1 MFYIIIAIFV
11 LIPIIEISLF
21 IEIGSIIGSFYTIML
36 IFLTAIVGVFFVR
49 QQGISTFQKLASQLQ
64 KFETPVQTM
73 FEGLVILIAG
83 ILLITPGFFTDAL
96 GFLGLIPVS
105 RIIFIKLVASYML
118 SRYIVHKITYG
129 YTFWL
134 IHIQDSIVYKHIG
147 DSLIIGSYFMST
159 SYNVIN
165 IWHKS
170 WLIVSVLF
178 RR

>member
-1 MFYIIIAIFV
+1 LFFIIIAIFV

-21 IEIGSIIGSFYTIML
+21 IEIGSIIGSFYTITL

-49 QQGISTFQKLASQLQ
+49 QQGISTFQKLAFQLRNL
-64 KFETPVQTM
+64 EAPVQTM

-118 SRYIVHKITYG
+118 SRYGNQNNQH
-129 YTFWL
+129 
-134 IHIQDSIVYKHIG
+134 DSTIEG
-147 DSLIIGSYFMST
+147 DYIEIDDEE
-159 SYNVIN
+159 
-165 IWHKS
+165 KK
-170 WLIVSVLF
+170 
-178 RR
+178 